1 MDGKILDVIKNIS
14 LESLCIACCVFLL
27 TMLIKWPIKKF
38 TSKLTEDKRKAV
50 NTIILVIPII
60 ISFLISILYCGI
72 SKSIWFNL
80 DVLEIS
86 ISSWV
91 VSLTIY
97 AIYERIVILIKGIRT
112 DKLSYN
118 SEITKDTLAFLKKN
132 IKSLIS
138 KIKIDKKQFD
148 KIKNQMKSLLE
159 IKSIIESDI
168 SNGDI
173 AKLSQTN
180 IQIQELKNEEIS
192 LQKQI
197 DENEKQK
204 QIYINKLYN
213 KQGEIYGI

>member
-14 LESLCIACCVFLL
+14 LESLYIACCVFLL

-50 NTIILVIPII
+50 NTIILVIPIV
-60 ISFLISILYCGI
+60 ISFLISILYFGI
-72 SKSIWFNL
+72 YKSIWFNL

-112 DKLSYN
+112 GKLNYN

-132 IKSLIS
+132 IKLLIS

-168 SNGDI
+168 SNNDI